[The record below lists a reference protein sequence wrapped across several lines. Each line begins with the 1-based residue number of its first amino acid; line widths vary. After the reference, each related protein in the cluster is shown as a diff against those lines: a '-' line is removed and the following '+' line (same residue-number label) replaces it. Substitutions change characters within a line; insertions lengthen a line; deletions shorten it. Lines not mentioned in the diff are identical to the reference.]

1 MKTLSTLFLIGLAAS
16 VNAWEYD
23 FVNSKPSFNI
33 YAENY
38 DSKACY
44 AEYAVNPQTGKQAL
58 HVICDTSNRGWMH
71 VYNLEAKSITPFK
84 YGKCTINFSTTGPQ
98 KIFQF
103 GMRPM
108 DRDNETFYYYQP
120 VRLNK
125 AGQWSLE
132 FYINNVNT
140 NYQSVV
146 KHGPIAN
153 GVMDFPLNGGMGVTF
168 SPMRDSG
175 ICDFF
180 LESVHFQEIEEKDMP
195 PVFAKATTYD
205 EVEKQLAKFPPRCE
219 DIMSRTLALSGLD
232 TLLMVADSEDS
243 DVVGNYYNK
252 RVKKVI
258 DEIKA
263 WNSPVPKLWKLYSSG
278 ILVKAAGKVLAFDV
292 NCGVEWEY
300 TSKNHRR
307 FKLNLSDE
315 NLEALTDL
323 IDRSY
328 HTHEHSDHTGYDL
341 LQKLVAKKKL
351 VFMTGNAIKY
361 YKCENYPNVIRAEN
375 HCEPGYWV
383 FDSTQNMGT
392 YRVQNTAFVVE
403 LVPGTNLLVRGDIY
417 EPPEVVRMCDYFQAH
432 DAYAHYASVSPGAG
446 ILPEAYK
453 RWNTFIMS
461 AHEWEFT
468 HRKRGEPGVA
478 CQSFS
483 GNYSGIYSPY
493 VNQGCGEVLSWGE
506 SIELTP
512 RDEIPQTIVPWMK
525 SMHYSHYFNNYRRS
539 ITNKIYLKT
548 KGAAPATSLDQAMEL
563 IKTIH
568 DLTGGIHQII
578 YLVGWQ
584 YDGHDSKYPSWG
596 EAGPQCRSSFS
607 DDPRESLRAMMRE
620 ARKKYNTDVSL
631 HINMNDAYENSPDW
645 TEYLEKDAII
655 KNADGSLRK
664 GGVWG
669 GEQCYLISHTKELKA
684 GLAQKRI
691 LKLLEY
697 LPELKDAQTIHI
709 DAFFAVE
716 SPFDKITLEQDKESM
731 FAIVDFWHEQGIDV
745 TTEFIASYDH
755 IGYFPL
761 VYHNNLNEMDR
772 LMYPPEL
779 IYGGDAS
786 WAASRNGNFY
796 KHIGNV
802 FAPSSGCRYSE
813 PWGNAIGYDLHAG
826 NLKNMDKFIDDLFTR
841 PVLSRYYGQ
850 FKPVKFSI
858 TDTEYTVEYTNEVKA
873 IMNMATNRLTVTEQG
888 RLVVDDHDIFIT
900 LQDNDGKP
908 YLLAYSQDGMKRS
921 IVLPPTFAKNGKLTA
936 RNPLTGEAKEFVIM
950 NGNLLLTLA
959 PHEVLILK

>member
-23 FVNSKPSFNI
+23 FVNGKPSFNT
-33 YAENY
+33 YSENN
-38 DSKACY
+38 DPKVCF

-58 HVICDTSNRGWMH
+58 HVICDTTNRGWMH

-84 YGKCTINFSTTGPQ
+84 YGKCTINLSTTGPQ

-125 AGQWSLE
+125 AGQWSLV
-132 FYINNVNT
+132 FYINNVNM

-168 SPMRDSG
+168 SPMRDSS
-175 ICDFF
+175 ICDFY

-195 PVFAKATTYD
+195 PAFIKATTYD

-219 DIMSRTLALSGLD
+219 DIMSRTFALSGLD
-232 TLLMVADSEDS
+232 SLLMVANSEDS

-300 TSKNHRR
+300 TSKNRR
-307 FKLNLSDE
+307 RYKLNLSDE

-341 LQKLVAKKKL
+341 LLKLVAKKKL
-351 VFMTGNAIKY
+351 VYMTGNAIKY
-361 YKCENYPNVIRAEN
+361 YKCEQYPNVIRAEK
-375 HCEPGYWV
+375 HSEPGYWV

-392 YRVQNTAFVVE
+392 YRVQNTAFVVQ

-417 EPPEVVRMCDYFQAH
+417 EPPEVVRMCEYFQSQG
-432 DAYAHYASVSPGAG
+432 AYAHYASVSPGAG
-446 ILPEAYK
+446 ILPEAHK

-493 VNQGCGEVLSWGE
+493 VIQGCGEVLSWGE

-512 RDEIPQTIVPWMK
+512 RVELPQ
-525 SMHYSHYFNNYRRS
+525 
-539 ITNKIYLKT
+539 
-548 KGAAPATSLDQAMEL
+548 
-563 IKTIH
+563 
-568 DLTGGIHQII
+568 
-578 YLVGWQ
+578 
-584 YDGHDSKYPSWG
+584 
-596 EAGPQCRSSFS
+596 
-607 DDPRESLRAMMRE
+607 
-620 ARKKYNTDVSL
+620 KKN
-631 HINMNDAYENSPDW
+631 
-645 TEYLEKDAII
+645 
-655 KNADGSLRK
+655 
-664 GGVWG
+664 
-669 GEQCYLISHTKELKA
+669 
-684 GLAQKRI
+684 
-691 LKLLEY
+691 
-697 LPELKDAQTIHI
+697 
-709 DAFFAVE
+709 
-716 SPFDKITLEQDKESM
+716 
-731 FAIVDFWHEQGIDV
+731 
-745 TTEFIASYDH
+745 
-755 IGYFPL
+755 
-761 VYHNNLNEMDR
+761 
-772 LMYPPEL
+772 
-779 IYGGDAS
+779 
-786 WAASRNGNFY
+786 
-796 KHIGNV
+796 
-802 FAPSSGCRYSE
+802 
-813 PWGNAIGYDLHAG
+813 
-826 NLKNMDKFIDDLFTR
+826 
-841 PVLSRYYGQ
+841 
-850 FKPVKFSI
+850 
-858 TDTEYTVEYTNEVKA
+858 
-873 IMNMATNRLTVTEQG
+873 
-888 RLVVDDHDIFIT
+888 
-900 LQDNDGKP
+900 
-908 YLLAYSQDGMKRS
+908 
-921 IVLPPTFAKNGKLTA
+921 
-936 RNPLTGEAKEFVIM
+936 
-950 NGNLLLTLA
+950 
-959 PHEVLILK
+959 